1 MESISSL
8 NSSLFTDLINS
19 YPVNN
24 SRPQSFKPVEPVE
37 YDFEDDYS
45 SYNFSQ
51 YPYSDENN
59 SGDPV
64 VTTGENVIQSA
75 QNLEN
80 VMVAALENGLSVQ
93 DACNIKMAQM
103 AYKASCAV
111 FKTTFE
117 LKV

>member
-8 NSSLFTDLINS
+8 NNSLFTDLINS

-24 SRPQSFKPVEPVE
+24 ARPQSFKPVEPVE
-37 YDFEDDYS
+37 YDFEDEYS
-45 SYNFSQ
+45 NYDFSN
-51 YPYSDENN
+51 YSPPEEHT
-59 SGDPV
+59 GDPV
-64 VTTGENVIQSA
+64 VATGENVIQSA